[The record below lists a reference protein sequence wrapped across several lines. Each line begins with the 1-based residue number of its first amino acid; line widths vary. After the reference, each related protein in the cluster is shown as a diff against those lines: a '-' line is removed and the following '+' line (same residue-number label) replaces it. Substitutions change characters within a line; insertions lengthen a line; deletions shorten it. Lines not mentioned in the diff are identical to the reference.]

1 MKRCARQLHQHIL
14 SQPRCRRHGASWKPE
29 SGSLLAQ
36 SLTVGGNTMRH
47 QLLSF
52 VAVIAIVAA
61 VPANVPAL
69 AAEIEAGSQ
78 IDAVTVYPD
87 GATVTRFIRL
97 DLP

>member
-1 MKRCARQLHQHIL
+1 
-14 SQPRCRRHGASWKPE
+14 
-29 SGSLLAQ
+29 
-36 SLTVGGNTMRH
+36 MRH

-61 VPANVPAL
+61 VPAT

-87 GATVTRFIRL
+87 GATVTATL
-97 DLP
+97 Y